1 MVGIDFHDK
10 YSYLPFKQVTVS
22 ALGVCLDTKR
32 LQGLKAKV
40 LRTEDTEKKIKIKEP
55 LKMRL
60 ANNPGFLV
68 LWLYKEAAMP
78 LVQFLGKTCLFSNE
92 H

>member
-1 MVGIDFHDK
+1 M
-10 YSYLPFKQVTVS
+10 
-22 ALGVCLDTKR
+22 GV
-32 LQGLKAKV
+32 
-40 LRTEDTEKKIKIKEP
+40 
-55 LKMRL
+55 